1 MRLHE
6 NRICT
11 QIKDGIKSKAHTYIK
26 KQKKTRVV
34 PLPPTDQRKTQMQ
47 FLSFSVDLS
56 SSIKSLWTTGASQS
70 QSAAVLEGP

>member
-1 MRLHE
+1 MYTDKRWNKVEGTH
-6 NRICT
+6 IH
-11 QIKDGIKSKAHTYIK
+11 K
-26 KQKKTRVV
+26 KKTRVV

-47 FLSFSVDLS
+47 FLSFSVNLS